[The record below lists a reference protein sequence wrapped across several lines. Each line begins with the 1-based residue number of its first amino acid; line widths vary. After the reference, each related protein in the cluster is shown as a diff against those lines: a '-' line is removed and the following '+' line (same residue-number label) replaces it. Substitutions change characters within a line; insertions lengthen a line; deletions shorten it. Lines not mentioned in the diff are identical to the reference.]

1 MKKVLIMAVVLGSC
15 VVKEKASLPLITKFG
30 NEVGESLKAVCTIMS
45 LSENA
50 IDMFETPL
58 PYEGT
63 LNIIKL
69 TESEIIFELDG
80 KGGNAT
86 LAEKPND

>member
-1 MKKVLIMAVVLGSC
+1 
-15 VVKEKASLPLITKFG
+15 
-30 NEVGESLKAVCTIMS
+30 MS